1 EPTPTPVPTPT
12 PTPEPTPTPS
22 PGPSPT
28 PAPPDDVTQLV
39 QSIQDHLDKMQEY
52 AGAGDWTAYGE
63 ELDALQADIQRLAEL
78 TAE

>member
-1 EPTPTPVPTPT
+1 M
-12 PTPEPTPTPS
+12 
-22 PGPSPT
+22 
-28 PAPPDDVTQLV
+28 

-52 AGAGDWTAYGE
+52 AGAGDWTSYGE